1 MTNVDK
7 KVTELFE
14 AGCHLGHKKNK
25 VYPKAKKYIYS
36 IENGVSVIDLTM
48 TVPLLEKAKEF
59 VSQLAK
65 EGKTLLVVASKR
77 ISSSLISDLCKISQI
92 NHVTV
97 KWPAGLITN
106 FEMIS
111 KNVKKLLEM
120 KDQKEKGE
128 WSKFVKHEQVEL
140 QKKLNKLE
148 KFYGGIANLKK
159 TPDAIFV
166 IDIKKE
172 KNSVI
177 EARSIHIPIV
187 AVVDTNVNPDLVDYP
202 IPGNDD
208 SLSSIEYFAKE
219 IIGEYTKNQIKDQKP
234 KIKNTDQK

>member
-1 MTNVDK
+1 MINIDE

-14 AGCHLGHKKNK
+14 AGCHLGHKKNR

-36 IENGVSVIDLTM
+36 IENGVSVIDLTL

-59 VSQLAK
+59 VSQLGK
-65 EGKTLLVVASKR
+65 EGKTLLVVASKK
-77 ISSSLISDLCKISQI
+77 ISSSLISDLCQAAQI
-92 NHVTV
+92 NHVTL
-97 KWPAGLITN
+97 KWPAGLISN

-111 KNVKKLLEM
+111 KNVIKMLDM

-128 WSKFVKHEQVEL
+128 WGKFVKHEQVEL
-140 QKKLNKLE
+140 QKELNKLI

-159 TPDAIFV
+159 LPDALFV

-177 EARSIHIPIV
+177 EAKNNHIPVV
-187 AVVDTNVNPDLVDYP
+187 AIVDTNVNPDLVDYP

-219 IIGEYTKNQIKDQKP
+219 IIGAYTSKKVKS
-234 KIKNTDQK
+234 

>member
-1 MTNVDK
+1 MINVDK
-7 KVTELFE
+7 KVAELFE
-14 AGCHLGHKKNK
+14 AGCHLGHKKNR

-36 IENGVSVIDLTM
+36 IENGVSIIDLTM

-59 VSQLAK
+59 VSKLGK

-77 ISSSLISDLCKISQI
+77 ISSNLISDLCQASKI

-111 KNVKKLLEM
+111 KNVKRMLEM
-120 KDQKEKGE
+120 KEQKEKGE
-128 WSKFVKHEQVEL
+128 WNKFVKHEQFEL
-140 QKKLNKLE
+140 QKELNKLQ
-148 KFYGGIANLKK
+148 KFYGGIADLKK
-159 TPDAIFV
+159 LPDALFV

-172 KNSVI
+172 KNCVI
-177 EARSIHIPIV
+177 EARDRQIPVV
-187 AVVDTNVNPDLVDYP
+187 AVVDTNTNPDLVDYP

-208 SLSSIEYFAKE
+208 SLTSIEYFVKE
-219 IIGEYTKNQIKDQKP
+219 IIGAYVRH
-234 KIKNTDQK
+234 

>member
-1 MTNVDK
+1 MTNLDK
-7 KVTELFE
+7 KVAELFE
-14 AGCHLGHKKNK
+14 AGCHLGHKKNR

-59 VSQLAK
+59 VSQLGK

-77 ISSSLISDLCKISQI
+77 ISSTLISDLCQASQV

-111 KNVKKLLEM
+111 KNAKKLLDM

-128 WSKFVKHEQVEL
+128 WSKYVKHEQVEL
-140 QKKLNKLE
+140 QKELNKLE
-148 KFYGGIANLKK
+148 KFYGGIAGLKK
-159 TPDAIFV
+159 LPDAIFV

-177 EARSIHIPIV
+177 EAKDCGIPVV

-219 IIGEYTKNQIKDQKP
+219 IIGAYTSNKLSP
-234 KIKNTDQK
+234 KTK